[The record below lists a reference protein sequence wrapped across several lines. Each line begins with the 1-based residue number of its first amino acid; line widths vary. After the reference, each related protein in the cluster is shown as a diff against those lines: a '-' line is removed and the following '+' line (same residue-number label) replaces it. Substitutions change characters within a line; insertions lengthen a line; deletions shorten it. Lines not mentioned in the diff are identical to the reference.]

1 MNNVNYKNTSFSDK
15 VMRRDFGKND
25 VVFSEPDLLK
35 MQKESYG
42 KFLGLP
48 NYKKANEVSEI
59 EALISSYFPIKHAK
73 NNKYE
78 IRFKG
83 INFAK
88 PLRDEE

>member
-48 NYKKANEVSEI
+48 NYKKANEVSELV
-59 EALISSYFPIKHAK
+59 ALISSYFPIKHA
-73 NNKYE
+73 
-78 IRFKG
+78 
-83 INFAK
+83 
-88 PLRDEE
+88 